1 MITRAP
7 VLKLLLGILLIL
19 AAILIR
25 LQVDYHDRKARER
38 AELAVQVAAKNAAE
52 IQRHNQAVDTQRDLQ
67 TLDKLKGVFGTP
79 MSFGGIK
86 DNNQ

>member
-25 LQVDYHDRKARER
+25 LQVDYHDRIARER
-38 AELAVQVAAKNAAE
+38 AELAVQVGAKNAAA

-67 TLDKLKGVFGTP
+67 TLDKLKCVFGTP
-79 MSFGGIK
+79 RSFGGIK